1 MLEPTLPSG
10 PSLVALRAFEAA
22 ARAGSFTRAAEELQV
37 SPAAI
42 AQHVKSLEAWS
53 GQALFERGPRG
64 VRLNEAGARA
74 RPALTDAFQR
84 LAAAATELRVDN
96 PQRWT
101 VHLAALPAIA
111 ELWLTPRLASI
122 RAALPGLDLAVHA
135 LDRKPDLQH
144 GGFDATAYFE
154 PTQTHSDQ
162 LVLVAAP
169 SVAARLARMDDLD
182 AVPRLIDRAWEGHW
196 HQWVGPEHA
205 VTAGPVIEFTLFA
218 MATSAVC
225 AGHGVLVGRLSLLGA
240 LLATGEL
247 VEPFDR
253 RVATGDH
260 IAFRRRDDRR
270 LEPLDDWLETC
281 FDHSGQ
287 PPPPAHLTPLD

>member
-1 MLEPTLPSG
+1 MGRSAKSRASAPSFHKASSG
-10 PSLVALRAFEAA
+10 VSSADPPGREKRLRTGA
-22 ARAGSFTRAAEELQV
+22 V
-37 SPAAI
+37 PAAP
-42 AQHVKSLEAWS
+42 VESKKSVTE
-53 GQALFERGPRG
+53 LFKGAGELPEYLRG
-64 VRLNEAGARA
+64 VGGDLVPGICIGTHGAVRTVKVFSKVPLPEAQTIAVDRGSRSSVAM
-74 RPALTDAFQR
+74 
-84 LAAAATELRVDN
+84 LRVL
-96 PQRWT
+96 
-101 VHLAALPAIA
+101 LA
-111 ELWLTPRLASI
+111 EMY
-122 RAALPGLDLAVHA
+122 
-135 LDRKPDLQH
+135 DRKPDLQH

-270 LEPLDDWLETC
+270 LEPLDDWLATC
-281 FDHSGQ
+281 FDHAGE
-287 PPPPAHLTPLD
+287 PPRDRRT